1 MKELL
6 IKWKTYSVKMNH
18 KIIIQIMYYKI
29 KTSGEYNGKQQIKTF
44 LTDGENFAEAAS
56 KVINIIGTEPEIE
69 DIALMKNFKPAIN
82 EQYESSNKLY
92 MIKIAEDQINEKG
105 LLKTI
110 KYVLPAFA
118 NNSDELHKI
127 VNDYI
132 AQGLNGMRLTTISE
146 TKWIYI

>member
-1 MKELL
+1 
-6 IKWKTYSVKMNH
+6 
-18 KIIIQIMYYKI
+18 MYYKI
-29 KTSGEYNGKQQIKTF
+29 KTSGEFDGKQQIKTF
-44 LTDGENFAEAAS
+44 LTEGENFAEAAQ
-56 KVINIIGTEPEIE
+56 KVINVIGTEPEIE

-82 EQYESSNKLY
+82 DQYDSFNKLY
-92 MIKIAEDQINEKG
+92 MVKIAEDQINEKG
-105 LLKTI
+105 VEKLV

-132 AQGLNGMRLTTISE
+132 SQGLHGMRLTTISE

>member
-1 MKELL
+1 
-6 IKWKTYSVKMNH
+6 MNIE
-18 KIIIQIMYYKI
+18 KQYIETMYYKI
-29 KTSGEYNGKQQIKTF
+29 KTSGEFDGKQQIKTF
-44 LTDGENFAEAAS
+44 LTEGENFAEAAQ
-56 KVINIIGTEPEIE
+56 KVINVIGTEPEIE

-82 EQYESSNKLY
+82 DQYDSFNKLY
-92 MIKIAEDQINEKG
+92 MVKIAEDQINEKG
-105 LLKTI
+105 VEKLV

-132 AQGLNGMRLTTISE
+132 SQGLNGMRLTTISE